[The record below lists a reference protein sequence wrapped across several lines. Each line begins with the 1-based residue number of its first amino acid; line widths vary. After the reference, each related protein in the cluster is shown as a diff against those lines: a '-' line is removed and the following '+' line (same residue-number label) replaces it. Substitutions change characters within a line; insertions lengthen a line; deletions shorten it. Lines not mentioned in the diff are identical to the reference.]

1 MAPSTMA
8 RSRHRCSVP
17 NPISQGIRARVPAKA
32 PPERSSYGSQLAV
45 RTLVGPAPTPPKML
59 GRAMATRQ
67 TATLVCGN
75 AGVGKSTLGA
85 RLAAERRALLL
96 DMDTCSERLVRLV
109 LRAHGLDE
117 NDRDSPEYK
126 RLLRAPVYET
136 VFDIAH
142 ANLAHAPAVI
152 VGPFTQERRDP
163 HWPAWLGERLGA
175 PI

>member
-1 MAPSTMA
+1 
-8 RSRHRCSVP
+8 
-17 NPISQGIRARVPAKA
+17 
-32 PPERSSYGSQLAV
+32 
-45 RTLVGPAPTPPKML
+45 
-59 GRAMATRQ
+59 MATRQ
-67 TATLVCGN
+67 TATVVCGN

-85 RLAAERRALLL
+85 RLAAEQRAVLL
-96 DMDTCSERLVRLV
+96 DMDTCSERLARLV

-142 ANLAHAPAVI
+142 ANLAHAPVVI

-175 PI
+175 PIEIVYVHCAPAEQRRRIEARGNPRDAAKLAAWDEYAAHGEDAGLPPFPHRLVDTSSEWP